1 MGRSRCATCAVV
13 VQVSCKSRAR
23 AHGAPRRPLLGVFSV
38 AGAVKPSRWGSIHPT
53 WWRPRWPARRRG
65 DGGGGGVLRTMDGSA
80 ADGAVGVLR
89 TVWLESCGRCGWSPA
104 DGVVGVLRTVWLES
118 CGRCGWSPADGG
130 SWRSNRRRDG
140 RSSRRRTAGGGE
152 PVGEDRRAGVVAGAD
167 DDARA
172 PRVRRAFEGGGA
184 DRVLRPVRGRGEA
197 RDAGPD
203 GAALLLVDRVRSRGG
218 RPERTRER
226 ASSREET
233 TTRELHAPEE
243 RSREA

>member
-89 TVWLESCGRCGWSPA
+89 TVWLEC
-104 DGVVGVLRTVWLES
+104 